1 MNSSIHR
8 RGVTLWGATLLLAVL
23 AATAAPC
30 AFAATGSGH
39 PVSEA
44 RQVSDFQAIS
54 AFGPIK
60 LVVRQAAREALELR
74 ADDNLLPLIETTV
87 EAGTLRIA
95 PKRGENLNTRT
106 PIIATIDVVNLKSL
120 LLSGSGD
127 VLVDTLKTPALSLIL
142 SGSSDARLRGLATD
156 ELGVKV
162 SGSGNVEAAGS
173 AARLKISVSGSG
185 DARTRELTSD
195 DVTISIAGSGSAN
208 VTANKTLSVSIAG
221 SGDVVFGGT
230 GALVKSSIAGSGSV
244 KQRQ

>member
-1 MNSSIHR
+1 MNPSIHR
-8 RGVTLWGATLLLAVL
+8 RGITLWGATLLLAVL

-30 AFAATGSGH
+30 VYAATGSGH
-39 PVSEA
+39 PASEA
-44 RQVSDFQAIS
+44 RAVSDFQAIT
-54 AFGPIK
+54 AAGPIK
-60 LVVRQAAREALELR
+60 LVVRQAAREALQLR

-106 PIIATIDVVNLKSL
+106 PIVATIDVVNLKSL
-120 LLSGSGD
+120 SLSGSGD
-127 VLVDTLKTPALSLIL
+127 VLVETLKTPSLALSL
-142 SGSSDARLRGLATD
+142 SGSSDAKLRGLATD

-173 AARLKISVSGSG
+173 AAKLKISVSGSG
-185 DARTRELTSD
+185 DVRTRELASD
-195 DVTISIAGSGSAN
+195 DVTVSIAGSGDAN

-221 SGDVVFGGT
+221 SGDVVYGGS

-244 KQRQ
+244 KQRP